1 MERRTGKV
9 EGMVNL
15 KKFYKDK
22 RVFVTGHTGF
32 KGSWLTAMLH
42 ELGAEVCGYARA
54 PQTDPALFGMIGGE
68 KLCRSHI
75 GDIADFDNLKKVF
88 DGFKPQIVFHLAAQP
103 IVREGYKSPRY
114 TYQTNV
120 MGTVNVFECIRLCD
134 SVKSVVNVTT
144 DKVYENK
151 EWVWGYREN
160 DVLDGYDPYANSKS
174 CSELVTACYKR
185 SFLNERKVAVS
196 AMRAG
201 NVIGG
206 GDYSADRIVP
216 ACVEASAEGREIV
229 VRNPHSVRPYQF
241 VCDPLVAYLAV
252 AAEQWSDDSFSGC
265 YNIGPENDGIVT
277 TGELADIFVS
287 CWNIGGGNAK
297 WINRSDGGP
306 HEANL
311 LKLDCEKLKK
321 VLPDLPRHDIK
332 SAVELTV
339 EWEKKRLAG
348 CDMARVTKEQIR
360 KILG

>member
-1 MERRTGKV
+1 MES
-9 EGMVNL
+9 MVNL
-15 KKFYKDK
+15 KKFYKGK

-42 ELGAEVCGYARA
+42 ELGAEVCGYALE
-54 PQTDPALFGMIGGE
+54 PSTQPSLYKMIGGD
-68 KLCRSHI
+68 KLCQSHI

-88 DGFKPQIVFHLAAQP
+88 ASFKPEIVFHLAAQP
-103 IVREGYKSPRY
+103 IVREGYKYPRY

-120 MGTVNVFECIRLCD
+120 MGTVNIFECIRLSNC
-134 SVKSVVNVTT
+134 VKSVVNITT

-185 SFLNERKVAVS
+185 SYLNESKIAVS
-196 AMRAG
+196 AVRAG

-206 GDYSADRIVP
+206 GDYSIDRIIP
-216 ACVEASAEGREIV
+216 DCVSAAAAGRDII
-229 VRNPHSVRPYQF
+229 VRNPYSVRPYQF
-241 VCDPLVAYLAV
+241 VCDPLVAYLTI
-252 AAEQWSDDSFSGC
+252 AAAQWSDGSVSGC

-277 TGELADIFVS
+277 TGELADLFVS
-287 CWNIGGGNAK
+287 CWNRGGGNAK
-297 WINRSDGGP
+297 WINKSEGGP
-306 HEANL
+306 HESNL

-321 VLPDLPRHDIK
+321 VFPDLLRHDIK

-339 EWEKKRLAG
+339 EWEKKRLAN
-348 CDMARVTKEQIR
+348 CDMAQVTKEQIR